1 VPVIVTPTPDHNLVG
16 PGLIA
21 TIGASVLDLSAATQ
35 WIVRISSDSDN
46 VNVISSAFK
55 PFTNR
60 NDFFQ
65 WGNNAVQGWQ
75 WTQGGQAAAPE
86 AATVYARGVVLAPG
100 NVILDSG
107 TTPVTYTGTGG
118 IGAYIPIALGAHEAQ
133 LPSDVLAQLTQ
144 TYDNTNTLIAGIT
157 ANLTGS
163 AGAVAQTLGQIF
175 SGKTLDVL
183 TEGDLGSKCHPEVL
197 TATVPIGGS
206 AYGLLTEALS
216 WPDWYAFTGP
226 AGDYAQQ
233 VLYTLRLARGGNV
246 VLWQGVHTTTHLV
259 YPLPGIPNIGIGLVN
274 LPVDPGEYTVTI
286 TPNTGVCVGAQLLG
300 FP

>member
-1 VPVIVTPTPDHNLVG
+1 MSLNQ
-16 PGLIA
+16 
-21 TIGASVLDLSAATQ
+21 GASVTVMPTLQTPA
-35 WIVRISSDSDN
+35 
-46 VNVISSAFK
+46 
-55 PFTNR
+55 
-60 NDFFQ
+60 
-65 WGNNAVQGWQ
+65 
-75 WTQGGQAAAPE
+75 GQVDAAAAPIP
-86 AATVYARGVVLAPG
+86 ATWDNQAGLPMIIQTGVP
-100 NVILDSG
+100 S
-107 TTPVTYTGTGG
+107 TS
-118 IGAYIPIALGAHEAQ
+118 
-133 LPSDVLAQLTQ
+133 LPSDIQSLLNA
-144 TYDNTNTLIAGIT
+144 TYDNTNTLITGIT
-157 ANLTGS
+157 ATLTG
-163 AGAVAQTLGQIF
+163 AGGAVAQTLGQIF

-274 LPVDPGEYTVTI
+274 LPVDPGEYTITI